1 MIKCVII
8 DDEQPAI
15 NVIQNYIRR
24 MENLELVGTAT
35 DPFAGVDLI
44 RRSKADVVFLDIQ
57 MDEMTGIEVMNLLDP
72 SVQVIFCTAFSEFAV
87 ESYELNA
94 VDYLVK
100 PIAFSRFVKA
110 VKRIKSNDKQE
121 QPANDSIADDYI
133 FVKAEQKGKMVRIN
147 FDEIDFIE
155 GQNNYIAI
163 HSGNKKTLIY
173 ATMKELE
180 GYLAPSRFIRVHKSF
195 IVASSKIVQV
205 ENNTIFLKN
214 QTVKIP
220 LSKTYKDFFLEK
232 VKDKILS
239 R

>member
-15 NVIQNYIRR
+15 NVIQNYIKRID
-24 MENLELVGTAT
+24 NLELVGTAT
-35 DPFAGVDLI
+35 NPIAGIELV
-44 RRSKADVVFLDIQ
+44 RKHKAEVVFLDIQ
-57 MDEMTGIEVMNLLDP
+57 MDEMTGIEVMNVLDS

-100 PIAFSRFVKA
+100 PIAFNRFAKA
-110 VKRIKSNDKQE
+110 VKRIKVNGNASSADE
-121 QPANDSIADDYI
+121 FITDDYV

-147 FDEIDFIE
+147 IDEIDYVE

-163 HSGNKKTLIY
+163 HCGNSKTMIY
-173 ATMKELE
+173 GTMKDVESFLS
-180 GYLAPSRFIRVHKSF
+180 PNRFIRVHKSF
-195 IVASSKIVQV
+195 IVAASKIIQV
-205 ENNTIFLKN
+205 ENNNIQLKN
-214 QTVKIP
+214 QRTKIP
-220 LSKTYKDFFLEK
+220 LSKTYKDAFYEK
-232 VKDKILS
+232 VKNKMLF